1 MANIKLTANERQ
13 FVNAM
18 DNAAGAVGRFSAELN
33 IKMARALRET
43 DALSKNFQKGFGQLG
58 DKISSV
64 GRTLTTSLTLPLSIA
79 GGMAAKVY
87 GDIDQLKRG
96 LDAYGISLNEI
107 KKTAKLPGLGLEE
120 AAKSTITFASVKFA
134 ADVSTK
140 AVREFGNALIYSGRG
155 KEELAGI
162 ATAFAQM
169 KGKGNVMAQE
179 INQIAE
185 RLPMIRD
192 LMMQAFGTSDT
203 EVLQKQGIS
212 ADVFLAKIVGQ
223 MEKLPRVAGG
233 FKVGMENIIDSLK
246 LGAYE
251 SVNIADKLFGLTGMM
266 NSVSEYID
274 KAVESFKQLSPEV
287 QSAIFVIGGLAL
299 AAGPVITAI
308 GFIVGSVIPTFLAGL
323 ATISAPMLGVAAVVA
338 IAVANIIKY
347 WDKIKSV
354 LVDSGIWDGVAAIF
368 KSGLG
373 FLNSIVG
380 IFYSLFTADWEGFWK
395 NLKTI
400 VARLWNTLVEIIAV
414 PFKALFEFQRMAA
427 NAFGLTSLSK
437 GATTVLGWIDSVA
450 ENVKAKIPEST
461 NYLKKFSDAVSNIK
475 PAANTGKSGGKND
488 DGKKDKF
495 AYMDAEWMS
504 ILNRKVANS
513 LGDLKQLSYSDYFK
527 NELAELQKLIGN
539 PTDFQITWADNLL
552 AASKRL
558 KDGMPK
564 IMSVIGVSTE
574 SAFKKDVLERMKKA
588 FSDFGNLD
596 TSAIISLP
604 ALVAQQI
611 NFSAAGLK
619 VEQEIKKNIGNKVKL
634 ALMELQESMGQTIAE
649 FKLNAAV
656 DLASGIG
663 EAIGTAISGGGFDLS
678 KVFSGILSNLGSMMI
693 QLGKQLL
700 VYGKLF
706 EAAKV
711 LFKANPIAG
720 GIAMI
725 AAGGIIKGVA
735 SSAFSKAPRFAQ
747 GGMVLGPTMAVMGDN
762 ASGREMALPWEKTSV
777 FAQAIA
783 ANLGGGGMGVGRT
796 DVRLRGEDL
805 YLAIE
810 LYKRNNG
817 IR

>member
-140 AVREFGNALIYSGRG
+140 AVREFGNALVYSGRG

-169 KGKGNVMAQE
+169 KGKGIISAEE
-179 INQIAE
+179 INQLAE

-192 LMMQAFGTSDT
+192 LMQQAFGTADT
-203 EVLQKQGIS
+203 VSIQKLGIS
-212 ADVFLAKIVGQ
+212 ADTFLEKIVVQ
-223 MEKLPRVAGG
+223 LEKLPRVAGG
-233 FKVGMENIIDSLK
+233 FKVGMENVIDSLK

-251 SVNIADKLFGLTGMM
+251 TVNIADKLFGLTGMM
-266 NSVSEYID
+266 NSISEYID

-338 IAVANIIKY
+338 VAVANIIKY

-380 IFYSLFTADWEGFWK
+380 VFYSLFTADWEGFWK

-427 NAFGLTSLSK
+427 NDFGLTSLSK

-475 PAANTGKSGGKND
+475 PAANTDKGI
-488 DGKKDKF
+488 GKKDNS
-495 AYMDAEWMS
+495 DALKELEKQRA
-504 ILNRKVANS
+504 ILGNLN
-513 LGDLKQLSYSDYFK
+513 LKQITSPEIKGVDKLMNPEQYTK
-527 NELAELQKLIGN
+527 NTLWV
-539 PTDFQITWADNLL
+539 DDLL
-552 AASKRL
+552 AAGERL
-558 KDGMPK
+558 KKALPK
-564 IMSVIGVSTE
+564 IMSGIDLSQAGLSIE
-574 SAFKKDVLERMKKA
+574 
-588 FSDFGNLD
+588 
-596 TSAIISLP
+596 
-604 ALVAQQI
+604 QQI
-611 NFSAAGLK
+611 R
-619 VEQEIKKNIGNKVKL
+619 KNIGDKAKL
-634 ALMELQESMGQTIAE
+634 ALMELQESMGQTIAD

-663 EAIGTAISGGGFDLS
+663 EAIGSAISGGGFDLS

-762 ASGREMALPWEKTSV
+762 ASGREMALPWEKTGV

-783 ANLGGGGMGVGRT
+783 ANMGGGGMGVGRT